1 MKKISVL
8 ATCCILA
15 CGVVC
20 VSGCSGETVSQEE
33 YDSLKSEK
41 ESLQADYDSISER
54 KDFEI
59 KLTEYMTRV
68 DEQYENAQFV
78 LYVVGQSGEANASE
92 ALDGIQALYYQVY
105 GAMETVLSVVQ
116 SDVELE
122 VSDYVNQVNSLY
134 ESWGNSYSLV
144 TELEENLMSGT
155 VDQNQ
160 ETDSENPTVLFEDTN
175 VRISFAGIEE
185 NGVAF
190 WVENLTNANITI
202 QADSVSVNGVSA
214 NDIVMSDDVAPQSKG
229 KVVAKCDDFTS
240 ITNVETVGGQLRV
253 IDFNNNLESYDAT
266 FVNVPI
272 A

>member
-1 MKKISVL
+1 MDGYAHEGKGELQMKKISVL

-20 VSGCSGETVSQEE
+20 VSGCSGKTVSQEE

-54 KDFEI
+54 KGFEI

-122 VSDYVNQVNSLY
+122 VSDYVNQVDSLY
-134 ESWGNSYSLV
+134 ESWENSYSLV

-160 ETDSENPTVLFEDTN
+160 ETEAQPD
-175 VRISFAGIEE
+175 R
-185 NGVAF
+185 
-190 WVENLTNANITI
+190 
-202 QADSVSVNGVSA
+202 
-214 NDIVMSDDVAPQSKG
+214 
-229 KVVAKCDDFTS
+229 
-240 ITNVETVGGQLRV
+240 
-253 IDFNNNLESYDAT
+253 
-266 FVNVPI
+266 
-272 A
+272 

>member
-15 CGVVC
+15 CGMVC

-122 VSDYVNQVNSLY
+122 VSDYVNQVDSLC
-134 ESWGNSYSLV
+134 ESWENSYSLV

-155 VDQNQ
+155 VDHNQ
-160 ETDSENPTVLFEDTN
+160 ETEAQPD
-175 VRISFAGIEE
+175 R
-185 NGVAF
+185 
-190 WVENLTNANITI
+190 
-202 QADSVSVNGVSA
+202 
-214 NDIVMSDDVAPQSKG
+214 
-229 KVVAKCDDFTS
+229 
-240 ITNVETVGGQLRV
+240 
-253 IDFNNNLESYDAT
+253 
-266 FVNVPI
+266 
-272 A
+272 

>member
-15 CGVVC
+15 CGVVYI
-20 VSGCSGETVSQEE
+20 SGCSGETVSQEE

-122 VSDYVNQVNSLY
+122 VSDYVNQVDSLY
-134 ESWGNSYSLV
+134 ESWENSYSLV

-160 ETDSENPTVLFEDTN
+160 ETEAQPD
-175 VRISFAGIEE
+175 R
-185 NGVAF
+185 
-190 WVENLTNANITI
+190 
-202 QADSVSVNGVSA
+202 
-214 NDIVMSDDVAPQSKG
+214 
-229 KVVAKCDDFTS
+229 
-240 ITNVETVGGQLRV
+240 
-253 IDFNNNLESYDAT
+253 
-266 FVNVPI
+266 
-272 A
+272 

>member
-1 MKKISVL
+1 MKKISAL

-15 CGVVC
+15 CGVGC
-20 VSGCSGETVSQEE
+20 ISGCSGETVSQEE

-122 VSDYVNQVNSLY
+122 VSDYVNQVDSLY
-134 ESWGNSYSLV
+134 ESWENSYSLV

-160 ETDSENPTVLFEDTN
+160 ETEAQPD
-175 VRISFAGIEE
+175 R
-185 NGVAF
+185 
-190 WVENLTNANITI
+190 
-202 QADSVSVNGVSA
+202 
-214 NDIVMSDDVAPQSKG
+214 
-229 KVVAKCDDFTS
+229 
-240 ITNVETVGGQLRV
+240 
-253 IDFNNNLESYDAT
+253 
-266 FVNVPI
+266 
-272 A
+272 

>member
-15 CGVVC
+15 FGVVC
-20 VSGCSGETVSQEE
+20 VSGCSGKTVSQEE

-122 VSDYVNQVNSLY
+122 VSDYVNQVDSLY
-134 ESWGNSYSLV
+134 ESWENSYSLV

-155 VDQNQ
+155 VDHNQ
-160 ETDSENPTVLFEDTN
+160 ETEAQPD
-175 VRISFAGIEE
+175 R
-185 NGVAF
+185 
-190 WVENLTNANITI
+190 
-202 QADSVSVNGVSA
+202 
-214 NDIVMSDDVAPQSKG
+214 
-229 KVVAKCDDFTS
+229 
-240 ITNVETVGGQLRV
+240 
-253 IDFNNNLESYDAT
+253 
-266 FVNVPI
+266 
-272 A
+272 

>member
-20 VSGCSGETVSQEE
+20 VSGCSGKTVSQEE

-78 LYVVGQSGEANASE
+78 LYVVGQSGKANASE

-122 VSDYVNQVNSLY
+122 VSDYVNQVDSLY
-134 ESWGNSYSLV
+134 ESWENSYSLV

-155 VDQNQ
+155 VDHNQ
-160 ETDSENPTVLFEDTN
+160 ETEAQPD
-175 VRISFAGIEE
+175 R
-185 NGVAF
+185 
-190 WVENLTNANITI
+190 
-202 QADSVSVNGVSA
+202 
-214 NDIVMSDDVAPQSKG
+214 
-229 KVVAKCDDFTS
+229 
-240 ITNVETVGGQLRV
+240 
-253 IDFNNNLESYDAT
+253 
-266 FVNVPI
+266 
-272 A
+272 

>member
-1 MKKISVL
+1 MKKISAL

-20 VSGCSGETVSQEE
+20 VSGCSGKTVSQEE

-122 VSDYVNQVNSLY
+122 VSDYVNQVDSLY

-160 ETDSENPTVLFEDTN
+160 ETEAQPD
-175 VRISFAGIEE
+175 R
-185 NGVAF
+185 
-190 WVENLTNANITI
+190 
-202 QADSVSVNGVSA
+202 
-214 NDIVMSDDVAPQSKG
+214 
-229 KVVAKCDDFTS
+229 
-240 ITNVETVGGQLRV
+240 
-253 IDFNNNLESYDAT
+253 
-266 FVNVPI
+266 
-272 A
+272 